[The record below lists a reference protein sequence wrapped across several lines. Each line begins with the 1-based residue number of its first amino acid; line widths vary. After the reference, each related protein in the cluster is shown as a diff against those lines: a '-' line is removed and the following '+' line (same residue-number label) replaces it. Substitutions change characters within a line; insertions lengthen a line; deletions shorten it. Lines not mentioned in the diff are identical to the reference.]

1 MQCMNSIE
9 STIFTHFKRL
19 GLSDHEIRVYL
30 SLLKHESSSGYQL
43 SKNSNVPTSKIY
55 QVIKKLVQEGLIVAT
70 DTRPVK
76 YAACPPED
84 VINKLN
90 ADLSACI
97 NDLNRNL
104 KLFKRKR
111 VIQEHFA
118 WNILGRK
125 SIILKARDCIS
136 RSEDVVFIAAWQNE
150 LKPLQTALTGAGKRG
165 VQIKIV
171 CYGKTTI
178 KSGTIYSHRPTDY
191 PYRERGERR
200 FTLAVDNEVSVI
212 ANLSESSSSG
222 LYTKNSGLVHL
233 IRDFIIHEIYII
245 LIEDAHPKE
254 VSDVVGRDWEKVRIG
269 R

>member
-1 MQCMNSIE
+1 MNMVE
-9 STIFTHFKRL
+9 STIFSQFKRL

-30 SLLKHESSSGYQL
+30 ALLNCDNSSGYQL
-43 SKNSNVPTSKIY
+43 SKSSNVPTSKIY
-55 QVIKKLVQEGLIVAT
+55 QVIKKLLQEGFIIAA

-84 VINKLN
+84 VMRKLSGVF
-90 ADLSACI
+90 SACI

-104 KLFKRKR
+104 KLFKRKT
-111 VIQEHFA
+111 VLQDHLA
-118 WNILGRK
+118 WNIIGRK
-125 SIILKARDCIS
+125 SIISKAKECIS
-136 RSEDVVFIAAWQNE
+136 RSEEAVFIAAWQNE
-150 LKPLQTALTGAGKRG
+150 LNSLKTVLAGAEKRG
-165 VQIKIV
+165 VLVKIV

-178 KSGTIYSHRPTDY
+178 ESGTIYSHRPSDY

-222 LYTKNSGLVHL
+222 LYTKNAGLVHL

-245 LIEDAHPKE
+245 LIEKALPKE
-254 VSDVVGRDWEKVRIG
+254 VTDVVGRDWEKVRIG

>member
-1 MQCMNSIE
+1 MYVFE
-9 STIFTHFKRL
+9 PTIFARFKRL

-55 QVIKKLVQEGLIVAT
+55 QVIKKLLGEGLIIAT
-70 DTRPVK
+70 DSRPVK

-84 VINKLN
+84 VVRKLS
-90 ADLSACI
+90 ADFSACI
-97 NDLNRNL
+97 SDLNRNL
-104 KLFKRKR
+104 KLFTRKTP
-111 VIQEHFA
+111 VQDHLA
-118 WNILGRK
+118 WNIIGRE
-125 SIILKARDCIS
+125 SILSKAKECIS
-136 RSEDVVFIAAWQNE
+136 ASKDAVFIAAWQNE
-150 LKPLQTALTGAGKRG
+150 LKSLRTLLIGAEKRG
-165 VQIKIV
+165 VRIKIV

-178 KSGTIYSHRPTDY
+178 TSGIIYSHRPTDY

-200 FTLAVDNEVSVI
+200 FTLAVDNEIAVI
-212 ANLSESSSSG
+212 ANLSKTSSSG
-222 LYTKNSGLVHL
+222 LHTKNYGLVHL

-245 LIEDAHPKE
+245 LVENALPKE